1 MKLNSARQVWHDC
14 TYTQTRGGLSGLAE
28 RQLLGVA
35 VQTTD
40 RGVTASHAAHAALCG
55 WFQYAI
61 DKMHP
66 QLRVFGDFMYS
77 ANQDDDVR
85 EAAEEVIFGL
95 VMTRA
100 PRMTAAKRERAEYVV
115 KGVMRRYR
123 YMHQGGQSANPDPMS
138 KPETFRAWLLNTYDV
153 RLESTNW
160 ERDWGAFVTMCFEA
174 CEDID
179 KRALSPIGAL
189 LYAMKEAA

>member
-14 TYTQTRGGLSGLAE
+14 TYAQTKGGLSGLAE

-40 RGVTASHAAHAALCG
+40 RGITADHAAHATLCG
-55 WFQYAI
+55 WFQAAI
-61 DKMHP
+61 AKMHP
-66 QLRVFGDFMYS
+66 QLRVFGDWMYS
-77 ANQDDDVR
+77 ALEDDDVR
-85 EAAEEVIFGL
+85 EAAEDLVFGL
-95 VMTRA
+95 VMSKA

-115 KGVMRRYR
+115 KGAMKRYR
-123 YMHQGGQSANPDPMS
+123 HMHQGGQSANPDPMA
-138 KPETFRAWLLNTYDV
+138 KPETFRAWLFDIYGV
-153 RLESTNW
+153 RLESSNW
-160 ERDWGAFVTMCFEA
+160 DRDWGTFVQLCFDC

-189 LYAMKEAA
+189 LYEMKEAA